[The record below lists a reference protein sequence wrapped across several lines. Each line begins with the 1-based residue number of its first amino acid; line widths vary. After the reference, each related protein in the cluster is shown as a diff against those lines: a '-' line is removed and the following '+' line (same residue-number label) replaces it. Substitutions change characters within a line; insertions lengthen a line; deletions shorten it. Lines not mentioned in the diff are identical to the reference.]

1 MSVLAID
8 LEQFVRDPYGTGI
21 QRVLQGMARHWPN
34 EVVEAQFVIPWN
46 DELALLDSE
55 QASALLDLPFQDH
68 PDDVDLRFV
77 IRDHLAEL
85 QPVRLDLGRL
95 LALVD
100 GWFLPEVSYLEQV
113 LDRAELAARC
123 LPTGMIG
130 NDALPQTHPANY
142 RFAPGNSGRVSRY
155 FRLLASVETLVCIS
169 EESRQDMWQRLR
181 RDRTL
186 TTTVSLPGGDHLP
199 ARPSQ
204 ATTPPTFLRLGTLE
218 GRKRPREIL
227 AGFRA
232 AVAAGSPAQLIFLGK
247 ESKSDFAINADVEKA
262 IASGLPVR
270 WVRHASDAGIADLM
284 NQASVFLSFGVEGY
298 GIPVLEAIR
307 QGTPVLYSGIQ
318 PAAEAMRGRGAR
330 PVAADTVDEIAVM
343 FQEFAS
349 PHVLAQLRNE
359 VAPQAVPTWQ
369 QFSQDIA
376 VAMLRAIRR
385 N

>member
-34 EVVEAQFVIPWN
+34 DILQAQFVIPWDN
-46 DELALLDSE
+46 ELALLDSE
-55 QASALLDLPFQDH
+55 QATALLDLPFQDH

-77 IRDHLAEL
+77 IRDHLADL

-100 GWFLPEVSYLEQV
+100 GWFLPEVSYLDQV

-181 RDRTL
+181 RNRTL
-186 TTTVSLPGGDHLP
+186 TTTVSLPGGDHIP
-199 ARPSQ
+199 VRASQ
-204 ATTPPTFLRLGTLE
+204 ATNPPTFLRLGTLE

-232 AVAAGSPAQLIFLGK
+232 AVAAGSPAQLTFLGK
-247 ESKSDFAINADVEKA
+247 ESKSDFAINADVEEA
-262 IASGLPVR
+262 MASGLPVR

-284 NQASVFLSFGVEGY
+284 NRASVFLSFGVEGY

-307 QGTPVLYSGIQ
+307 QGAPVLYSGIQ
-318 PAAEAMRGRGAR
+318 PAAEVMCGRGAR
-330 PVAADTVDEIAVM
+330 RVAADTVDEIAQM
-343 FQEFAS
+343 FQDFAD
-349 PHVLAQLRNE
+349 PQVLAELRSE
-359 VAPQAVPTWQ
+359 VDPQAVPTWQ
-369 QFSQDIA
+369 QFSHDIA
-376 VAMLRAIRR
+376 TAMLRAIRR